1 MDFAVHEATALAY
14 KRQPL
19 RSLKS
24 HRKRERKSSQEE
36 IPKSFFN
43 VRKRR
48 ELGWGWGKRVNF
60 LSSSI
65 IIC

>member
-1 MDFAVHEATALAY
+1 MKHEPWPIKGTLE
-14 KRQPL
+14 KLEITPQNV
-19 RSLKS
+19 
-24 HRKRERKSSQEE
+24 REISQGE

-48 ELGWGWGKRVNF
+48 ELGWGWGKRVSF